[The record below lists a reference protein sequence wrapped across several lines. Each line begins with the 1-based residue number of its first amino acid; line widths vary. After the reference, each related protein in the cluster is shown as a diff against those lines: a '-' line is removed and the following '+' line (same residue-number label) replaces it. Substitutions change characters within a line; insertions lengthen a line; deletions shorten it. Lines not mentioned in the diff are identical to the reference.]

1 MSNTFKVLSI
11 LEHVHENVNNL
22 DNRVCILF
30 DPKEDNFFYYGTRNN
45 VGQVK
50 YVNYNGYYSSF
61 KKDSFVNFLAFIFGN
76 NKEVFTTELHE
87 LNILDGEY
95 NGLNYTKITNKMSSK
110 TLLAAYDRKSESKS
124 SFSEYLDFLTP
135 Y

>member
-50 YVNYNGYYSSF
+50 YANYSGYYSSF
-61 KKDSFVNFLAFIFGN
+61 KQQSLVNFLSFIFGN

-87 LNILDGEY
+87 LNILDNEY
-95 NGLNYTKITNKMSSK
+95 NELNYTKITNKMSNK
-110 TLLAAYDRKSESKS
+110 TLLAAYDRKSETFMT
-124 SFSEYLDFLTP
+124 FSEYLDFLVP
-135 Y
+135 S

>member
-1 MSNTFKVLSI
+1 MSNNFKVLSI
-11 LEHVHENVNNL
+11 LEHVHANVEKL

-50 YVNYNGYYSSF
+50 YANYSGYYSSF
-61 KKDSFVNFLAFIFGN
+61 KQQSLVNFLSFIFGN

-87 LNILDGEY
+87 LNILDNEY
-95 NGLNYTKITNKMSSK
+95 NELNYTKITNKMSNK
-110 TLLAAYDRKSESKS
+110 TLLAAYDRKSETFMT
-124 SFSEYLDFLTP
+124 FSEYLDFLVP
-135 Y
+135 S

>member
-1 MSNTFKVLSI
+1 MSNNFKVLSI
-11 LEHVHENVNNL
+11 LEHVHANVEKL

-50 YVNYNGYYSSF
+50 YANYSGYYSSF
-61 KKDSFVNFLAFIFGN
+61 KQQSLVNFLSFIFGN

-87 LNILDGEY
+87 LNILDSEY
-95 NGLNYTKITNKMSSK
+95 NELNYTKITNKMSNK
-110 TLLAAYDRKSESKS
+110 TLLAAYDRKSETFMT
-124 SFSEYLDFLTP
+124 FSEYLDFLVP
-135 Y
+135 S

>member
-11 LEHVHENVNNL
+11 LEHVHANVEKL

-45 VGQVK
+45 TGQVK
-50 YVNYNGYYSSF
+50 YANYQGYYSSF
-61 KKDSFVNFLAFIFGN
+61 KQKSLVNFLSFIFGN

-87 LNILDGEY
+87 LNILDSEY
-95 NGLNYTKITNKMSSK
+95 NELNYTKITNKMSNR
-110 TLLAAYDRKSESKS
+110 TLLAAYDRKSETFMT
-124 SFSEYLDFLTP
+124 FSEYLDFLVP
-135 Y
+135 S

>member
-1 MSNTFKVLSI
+1 MSNNFKVLSI
-11 LEHVHENVNNL
+11 LEHVHANVEKL

-50 YVNYNGYYSSF
+50 YANYSGYYSSF
-61 KKDSFVNFLAFIFGN
+61 KQQSLVNFLSFIFGN

-87 LNILDGEY
+87 LNILDNEY
-95 NGLNYTKITNKMSSK
+95 NELNYTKITNKMSNK
-110 TLLAAYDRKSESKS
+110 TLLAAYDRKSETFMT
-124 SFSEYLDFLTP
+124 FSEYLDFLVP
-135 Y
+135 N